1 MNGLS
6 IYTTQGFKDALFAT
20 LNSKYIISPSSA
32 TIFTSELPSNI
43 STPAGTGAN
52 TPQPQLGLH
61 GGGSSSHVNPLLYA
75 ATTAQNPLLQHHGS
89 SAAAG
94 VPGQHALPS
103 LQSHN
108 VHSSHGQ
115 TPTSIKAAK
124 PPDYFPE
131 WKEAGYD
138 EAAFLGAQVAAKVL
152 FVVDQGLSK
161 GYMTRPDYNEQGPT
175 GIHDFSM

>member
-1 MNGLS
+1 M
-6 IYTTQGFKDALFAT
+6 APHA
-20 LNSKYIISPSSA
+20 
-32 TIFTSELPSNI
+32 
-43 STPAGTGAN
+43 
-52 TPQPQLGLH
+52 
-61 GGGSSSHVNPLLYA
+61 GGSSQVNPLLYA
-75 ATTAQNPLLQHHGS
+75 ATTAQNPLLQHHQAS
-89 SAAAG
+89 S
-94 VPGQHALPS
+94 LPS
-103 LQSHN
+103 IHSHN

-115 TPTSIKAAK
+115 TPTSIKMAK

-152 FVVDQGLSK
+152 FVVDQGISK